1 MDEASWLLI
10 YAQFQMEN
18 HAWIGFARVI
28 RNKVT
33 SPDDALQ
40 SRLFSCKVSGL
51 TERERVSERER
62 DVSLKTI
69 TYNLWCVCVCMCVCT
84 LNESKFIYLSNLSI
98 FRSRPHARPRTH
110 FISIPSRKIP
120 LEWICAVSL
129 GGEKKKRRDLDK
141 KRKGGRRGVEGGQ
154 GDEGDFWPSCTNT
167 VWPLSR
173 RNLNW
178 LDKSS
183 RNKAPLYQKHLPN
196 VITTLNK
203 ERRPREKR
211 GRRRNRRRR
220 RCRLLV
226 VLTTT
231 RMRKKFQVCVRRPW
245 ESSSVNQVVI
255 LISPASY

>member
-33 SPDDALQ
+33 SPDDYSLDFC
-40 SRLFSCKVSGL
+40 RVKVKFD
-51 TERERVSERER
+51 RKRRVSERER
-62 DVSLKTI
+62 NVSLMTI
-69 TYNLWCVCVCMCVCT
+69 TYNLWGVCT

-141 KRKGGRRGVEGGQ
+141 KRKGGRRGGE
-154 GDEGDFWPSCTNT
+154 EGDFWPSCTNT
-167 VWPLSR
+167 LWPLSR

-211 GRRRNRRRR
+211 GRRRDHRRRRR

-245 ESSSVNQVVI
+245 ESSPVNQVVI

>member
-10 YAQFQMEN
+10 YARFQMEN

-33 SPDDALQ
+33 SPDDRPQ
-40 SRLFSCKVSGL
+40 SRLLSCKDKL
-51 TERERVSERER
+51 DRKRRVSERER
-62 DVSLKTI
+62 DVSLMTI
-69 TYNLWCVCVCMCVCT
+69 TYNLWCVCVCVCT

-98 FRSRPHARPRTH
+98 FRSRPHARPHTH

-120 LEWICAVSL
+120 SEWICAVSL
-129 GGEKKKRRDLDK
+129 GGEKEKRRDLDK
-141 KRKGGRRGVEGGQ
+141 KRKGGRREGGK
-154 GDEGDFWPSCTNT
+154 EGGFWPSCTNT
-167 VWPLSR
+167 LWPLSR

-211 GRRRNRRRR
+211 GRWRDRRR
-220 RCRLLV
+220 RLLV

-231 RMRKKFQVCVRRPW
+231 RMRKKFQVRVRRPW
-245 ESSSVNQVVI
+245 ESSPVNQVVI